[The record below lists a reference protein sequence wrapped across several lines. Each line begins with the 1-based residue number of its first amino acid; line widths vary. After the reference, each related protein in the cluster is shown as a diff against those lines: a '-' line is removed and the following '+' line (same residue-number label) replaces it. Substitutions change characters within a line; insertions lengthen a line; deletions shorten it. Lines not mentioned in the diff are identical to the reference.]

1 MASAVNAN
9 GGKVDV
15 DSETKVASSRGS
27 WNVGGFVE
35 DVRLGMIQGYLK
47 DFHNDVFRIGA
58 KKFGA
63 VHQKD
68 ILGHTG
74 CVNAVEFNKSEILL
88 ASGGDDMRV
97 FVWRVADLMVCGK
110 PKPAP
115 IDYNIMAAAREG
127 GMVSFYDRRETR
139 EGCFSLVDKGQLF
152 RGQYNPAN
160 ALLFATAS
168 SRGVRLYDLRHRRKP
183 LLDLKDFVSEAIYV
197 EWNSIG
203 TAITALQSH
212 SDPIYID
219 LAEHRKVELKDPQY
233 SNVHTI
239 KSITFMD
246 DNTIVTGSD
255 DFNVYAWR
263 VPGTD
268 NNGEQSSVVSKATF
282 VLKGHRSI
290 VNHVRYSRSNRI
302 IASCGVEKI
311 IKVWS
316 SIPIPFSYD
325 KPRIR
330 EKKTFPEFSI
340 VDATIVPDDTAEDL
354 NMLNYFDQLESFS
367 RMRAINVADGG
378 VDDDLVVGLENYVV
392 NVEMEGLRA
401 HLMGLETSDE
411 SNDSDGNDYDVT
423 LADDDGDGGDAEDE
437 DTLRGSLRVEPGP
450 SPSRDAESER
460 RETDTTT
467 TDEES
472 EGPRKRLRRDY
483 ESSDSSDNEFSV
495 CDGGIPVNV
504 WPVRRSRSPESQS

>member
-1 MASAVNAN
+1 
-9 GGKVDV
+9 
-15 DSETKVASSRGS
+15 
-27 WNVGGFVE
+27 
-35 DVRLGMIQGYLK
+35 
-47 DFHNDVFRIGA
+47 
-58 KKFGA
+58 
-63 VHQKD
+63 
-68 ILGHTG
+68 
-74 CVNAVEFNKSEILL
+74 
-88 ASGGDDMRV
+88 
-97 FVWRVADLMVCGK
+97 
-110 PKPAP
+110 
-115 IDYNIMAAAREG
+115 
-127 GMVSFYDRRETR
+127 
-139 EGCFSLVDKGQLF
+139 
-152 RGQYNPAN
+152 
-160 ALLFATAS
+160 
-168 SRGVRLYDLRHRRKP
+168 
-183 LLDLKDFVSEAIYV
+183 
-197 EWNSIG
+197 
-203 TAITALQSH
+203 
-212 SDPIYID
+212 

-354 NMLNYFDQLESFS
+354 NMLNYFDQLESVS
-367 RMRAINVADGG
+367 VM
-378 VDDDLVVGLENYVV
+378 LYLPPYLYSLSTENYVV

-437 DTLRGSLRVEPGP
+437 DTLRGSLRAESVHEKCSWRLLNFFFFALRRRRWRMIRNHGRRTNDNAVEPGP

-504 WPVRRSRSPESQS
+504 WPVRRSRSP